1 MCLKFL
7 TRKFGRVNFLTN
19 FKSVVVLV
27 VVVVIFIVFWSIVWK
42 VTCVYNSSLVLSSRW
57 NQKSDWL
64 TGWQGHLFSCPG
76 QLKRLWVLQTIT
88 WHFWTGFL
96 LAEYWCVFSYYFI
109 INVIIYVV
117 NNRTN
122 SVYQTQKPHFKR
134 SRLGTYLMMA
144 HIHGTSFPAAVSP
157 PMIRSIK
164 DSPQPFRWQWK
175 HILGISP
182 TAGGC
187 GLGGLRSSPPTQ
199 ARFQVQVHRVEDLDE
214 VDLSWSCT
222 RCPSTDSRSPRSESK
237 STKAIAEV
245 YIVVRIVVTIVFTIV
260 V

>member
-1 MCLKFL
+1 ML
-7 TRKFGRVNFLTN
+7 
-19 FKSVVVLV
+19 
-27 VVVVIFIVFWSIVWK
+27 
-42 VTCVYNSSLVLSSRW
+42 SLSLLLSLSYSLSSDQLSERSHVSTTALW
-57 NQKSDWL
+57 CSQVAEIKS
-64 TGWQGHLFSCPG
+64 HLFSCPG

-157 PMIRSIK
+157 PIIRSIK

-187 GLGGLRSSPPTQ
+187 GLGGLRSSPPSQ
-199 ARFQVQVHRVEDLDE
+199 GQVQRGAAE
-214 VDLSWSCT
+214 VDLDLT
-222 RCPSTDSRSPRSESK
+222 RGTWG
-237 STKAIAEV
+237 KA
-245 YIVVRIVVTIVFTIV
+245 
-260 V
+260 